1 VPLTEAVSFKTVL
14 RRENRVQVPRQIRW
28 HYKLEP
34 TQVLKVTVDAVGS
47 FGAIES
53 FYATMR
59 NDGRI
64 TIPKLTLNLLQSE
77 TYDKQSLTGKVLEVR
92 LTPA

>member
-1 VPLTEAVSFKTVL
+1 MPLTEAVSFKTVL
-14 RRENRVQVPRQIRW
+14 QKENRVQVPRQVRW
-28 HYKLEP
+28 HFKLEP
-34 TQVLKVTVDAVGS
+34 TQVLQVTVDAVGS

-59 NDGRI
+59 SDGRI